1 MKALVTALLD
11 VCAIHPRMPFVVED
25 LSGPPENQDN
35 QSWEIRGLSER
46 QHFPQPLEMLN
57 AAHVFSSLTYK
68 GLSVTK

>member
-35 QSWEIRGLSER
+35 QSWEIRGLRER
-46 QHFPQPLEMLN
+46 QPFPQPLEILN
-57 AAHVFSSLTYK
+57 AAHVFSSPTYK
-68 GLSVTK
+68 GLRVTK